1 MKAASDVEDS
11 NKNDC
16 SIISTNG
23 SAGAIKGN
31 GSNSESEPMEISAS
45 NPAQSIKSIQI
56 GSDLGNAELW
66 NRKGVS
72 LAKAGQHN
80 EAYECFERA
89 LKLDPNHEGAWVNK
103 GKAILA
109 LSGREVNRDR
119 DAIMCF
125 DRALELKPID
135 ADAWYLK
142 GVALA
147 RMEMMEDALV
157 AYQRSIE
164 IEPDHAGSWYGMG
177 LAARHFGYKKRAE
190 ECFKT
195 ASKLGLK
202 PKK

>member
-1 MKAASDVEDS
+1 MKAGSNVEDS
-11 NKNDC
+11 NTNGGR
-16 SIISTNG
+16 IISTHG
-23 SAGAIKGN
+23 SSTTIEGKGI
-31 GSNSESEPMEISAS
+31 NSESEPLEISAS
-45 NPAQSIKSIQI
+45 SPAQQIRSIQI
-56 GSDLGNAELW
+56 ESDLGNAELW
-66 NRKGVS
+66 NRKGVG

-80 EAYECFERA
+80 EAYDCFERA

-103 GKAILA
+103 GKANLA
-109 LSGREVNRDR
+109 LSGRERNRDK
-119 DAIMCF
+119 DALLCF

-135 ADAWYLK
+135 AEAWYLK

-157 AYQRSIE
+157 AYQRSVE

-190 ECFKT
+190 DCFKT

-202 PKK
+202 VKK